1 MVGERERA
9 TAGTRMRA
17 RGQAP
22 RLHFTVSAPPVGVC
36 FSHPLRDGETTER
49 AESAGPVHS
58 GDSSA
63 LLRHQSR
70 REQPFFCFLLHA
82 EPTLVFFFQLDPTT
96 CRKSGHFWVEH
107 QSRRRSAGFEFRR
120 RRATET
126 EDGSRCALTQIARR
140 HSNCKQDAHIWTA
153 AAAGNNRC
161 LSPATSFKINGI
173 SSASAGD
180 GAASSLPLARN

>member
-70 REQPFFCFLLHA
+70 REQPFFLF
-82 EPTLVFFFQLDPTT
+82 
-96 CRKSGHFWVEH
+96 SS
-107 QSRRRSAGFEFRR
+107 SRRVNLGFFLS
-120 RRATET
+120 TPPN
-126 EDGSRCALTQIARR
+126 DVQKIGSFL
-140 HSNCKQDAHIWTA
+140 
-153 AAAGNNRC
+153 G
-161 LSPATSFKINGI
+161 
-173 SSASAGD
+173 
-180 GAASSLPLARN
+180 